1 MLYHSKIAHHGL
13 IGILILGLFAIT
25 LVLMH
30 PTKRLSVE
38 RDVLRKEH
46 VRLLI
51 QSLEEYKSLHENV
64 LTEVIDAD
72 TSTVQQIGTAKSG
85 CAITCGGYATEDI
98 CVDLLILEDE
108 TFLAK
113 LPVDPKTG
121 TEEKTGYFVNLT
133 SNGGLIVGACLAE
146 GENVFVKQ

>member
-72 TSTVQQIGTAKSG
+72 TSTVQQIGTAKSSSENDF
-85 CAITCGGYATEDI
+85 ACGR
-98 CVDLLILEDE
+98 
-108 TFLAK
+108 
-113 LPVDPKTG
+113 
-121 TEEKTGYFVNLT
+121 
-133 SNGGLIVGACLAE
+133 
-146 GENVFVKQ
+146 